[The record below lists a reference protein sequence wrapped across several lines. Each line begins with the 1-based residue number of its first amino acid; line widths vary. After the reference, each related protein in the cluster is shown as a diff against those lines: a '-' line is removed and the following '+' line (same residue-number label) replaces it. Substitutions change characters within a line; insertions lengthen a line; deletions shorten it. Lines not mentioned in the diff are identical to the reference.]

1 MTSDLSP
8 LTFRLSPLAS
18 SLRSATKNTRNTKI
32 DQGRA
37 EGKDESGKV
46 ENRETRNWSLIQ
58 IGSVES
64 VVKIGSDHT
73 KTSAEKMK

>member
-1 MTSDLSP
+1 MGTGWDQDI
-8 LTFRLSPLAS
+8 RLLH
-18 SLRSATKNTRNTKI
+18 
-32 DQGRA
+32 
-37 EGKDESGKV
+37 
-46 ENRETRNWSLIQ
+46 LIQ